1 MVMEGKPHRLEILDI
16 RQRSQ
21 SRMRS
26 SPMIDDVIREPLALR
41 TMPVQYPFFFRTIDF
56 KNKKILETPP
66 PVPLPVICTICTME
80 VRPVS
85 PSSWP
90 NRR

>member
-1 MVMEGKPHRLEILDI
+1 
-16 RQRSQ
+16 
-21 SRMRS
+21 
-26 SPMIDDVIREPLALR
+26 MIDDVIREPLALR

-56 KNKKILETPP
+56 KNKSNFGNNKEILETPP